1 MTMKLAFGKTLLDA
15 GKTLVVPAGRA
26 ATLRVHDGLVWATSS
41 GNLDDVWLSAGQEH
55 KLPKTGKTVIESTQ
69 RSTIEFVP
77 PPANDAS
84 STPPSLKWVKLPA
97 WFDDVGTLIALVAI
111 VALMAVAGYQV
122 STAADGPSSIQDV
135 HRMRILDLPGGSVG

>member
-26 ATLRVHDGLVWATSS
+26 ATLRVHNGLVWATSS

-55 KLPKTGKTVIESTQ
+55 KLPKRGKTVIESTQ

-77 PPANDAS
+77 PTANDAS
-84 STPPSLKWVKLPA
+84 STPPSLEWIKLPA
-97 WFDDVGTLIALVAI
+97 WFDDVGALIALVAI
-111 VALMAVAGYQV
+111 VAVMAVAGYQV

-135 HRMRILDLPGGSVG
+135 QRLRIPDLPAGSAG

>member
-15 GKTLVVPAGRA
+15 GKTMVVAAGQC
-26 ATLRVHDGLVWATSS
+26 ATIRVHDGMVWATSS

-55 KLPKTGKTVIESTQ
+55 RLPKRGKTVIESTQ

-77 PPANDAS
+77 PPANDAC
-84 STPPSLKWVKLPA
+84 STTPSLKWIKLPA
-97 WFDDVGTLIALVAI
+97 WFDDVGALIALVAI

-122 STAADGPSSIQDV
+122 STSADTASSIQDV
-135 HRMRILDLPGGSVG
+135 QRMRIPDQPAGSAG